1 MYLKAS
7 DVRALAEL
15 ASWDDCVDGRL
26 CYAAPFPVAPAYA
39 VPMGP
44 ADVVCAPGYIFSP
57 GRGCEPIDVGENEQ
71 RPYGVPLDEF
81 IREYPFVADRVDV
94 QMARCPD
101 AIPEILVWLVAGET
115 ALPLPA
121 SWRGYPVIQ
130 RGPVY
135 ALPLGAL
142 GGEEPIPPPNAQESA
157 FPVGVAAVIFGLVIV
172 GFVASFFVKRS
183 PAGRWYLGGRR

>member
-26 CYAAPFPVAPAYA
+26 CYAAP
-39 VPMGP
+39 MGP
-44 ADVVCAPGYIFSP
+44 EAHEDT
-57 GRGCEPIDVGENEQ
+57 
-71 RPYGVPLDEF
+71 YGIPLDEF

-94 QMARCPD
+94 QTARCPD

-115 ALPLPA
+115 ALPLPT

-135 ALPLGAL
+135 ARPLGAF
-142 GGEEPIPPPNAQESA
+142 GVEDPIPSPDPQAAE
-157 FPVGVAAVIFGLVIV
+157 FPIGPAVVSFGIVLGV
-172 GFVASFFVKRS
+172 FVLSFFVKRS
-183 PAGRWYLGGRR
+183 PAGRWYLGARRS